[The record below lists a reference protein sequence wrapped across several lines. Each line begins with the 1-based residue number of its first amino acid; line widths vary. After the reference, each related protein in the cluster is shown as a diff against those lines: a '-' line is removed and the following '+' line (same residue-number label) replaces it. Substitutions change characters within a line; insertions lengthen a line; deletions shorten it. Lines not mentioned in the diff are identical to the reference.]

1 MGGAPTLTLFLGRAL
16 ALVRTRR
23 AALSSG
29 FVLCKATYQLTMPD
43 EHLTSPLTLA
53 DSFAEAEAAPF
64 VLRDRT
70 CGA

>member
-1 MGGAPTLTLFLGRAL
+1 MGAPTFTVLLSRAL

-23 AALSSG
+23 AALGSG
-29 FVLCKATYQLTMPD
+29 FVLCKATYQLTKPD
-43 EHLTSPLTLA
+43 EHLISPLTLA